1 MPIERARLAL
11 GEMLFQRC
19 FYLFVGVL
27 ALITAGLM
35 VEPSAQGRLLL
46 TTVNV
51 LLDVTAVAAVGRSKW
66 SFTLALML
74 AAPAMFF
81 QVRGITGG
89 DDAHVLI
96 ARGFACA
103 LYAVTIGYLLR
114 YVFQRDVM
122 TADKLYGATAAY
134 LMLGVLWAFL
144 YAIAAELEPGSFVS
158 GGTALSPTFPDL
170 LYFSFTTLTSTGFGD
185 IVPALRVVR
194 GLTVLEQLTG
204 GLFVAILIARLAGV
218 YPPGQQRR

>member
-11 GEMLFQRC
+11 GQVLFQRC

-35 VEPSAQGRLLL
+35 VEPSVQGRIILSA
-46 TTVNV
+46 VNV
-51 LLDVTAVAAVGRSKW
+51 LLDVTAVAAVGRSRL
-66 SFTLALML
+66 SFTLAVML

-81 QVRGITGG
+81 QVRGITSG
-89 DDAHVLI
+89 DATHVMI

-122 TADKLYGATAAY
+122 TADKLYGATAGY
-134 LMLGVLWAFL
+134 LMIGVLWAFFF
-144 YAIAAELEPGSFVS
+144 AIANDLEPGSFVS
-158 GGTALSPTFPDL
+158 GGTVLSPSLPDL
-170 LYFSFTTLTSTGFGD
+170 MYFSFTTLTSTGFGD
-185 IVPALRVVR
+185 IVPALRVAR

-204 GLFVAILIARLAGV
+204 GLFVAVLIARLAGV
-218 YPPGQQRR
+218 YPPGRERR